1 MRQLLLIPIL
11 LTAACNVE
19 NDAQNDQ
26 TKITIDRDGI
36 GNAAESLGNAAE
48 DTANGLGR
56 AGKAIGNEVDKID
69 VDVDVRRDGD
79 GNST

>member
-1 MRQLLLIPIL
+1 MRHLALTPLLLV
-11 LTAACNVE
+11 AACNVE

-26 TKITIDRDGI
+26 TKITIDREGI
-36 GNAAESLGNAAE
+36 GNAAESFGNAAE
-48 DTANGLGR
+48 DTADQLGR

-79 GNST
+79 GNSN